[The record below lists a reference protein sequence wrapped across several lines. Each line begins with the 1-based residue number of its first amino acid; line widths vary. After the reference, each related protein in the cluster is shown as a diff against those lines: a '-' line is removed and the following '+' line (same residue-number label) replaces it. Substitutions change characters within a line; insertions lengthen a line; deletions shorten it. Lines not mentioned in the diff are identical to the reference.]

1 MKKVLAVMLVAALVC
16 AAGCGKQGE
25 QKQEEKTVK
34 VGIVLS
40 IGGLG
45 DKSFN
50 DAAYRGLEWAKRD
63 FDMEFNYV
71 EPASTAEDEQF
82 LTQYA
87 QSGYDLIIATGF
99 LMKDA
104 CEKVAKQYPDTKF
117 AIIDSVIDLPN
128 VSSLT
133 FKEHEGS
140 FLVGALA
147 GLMTESNTIGFVGG
161 MEIPLIK
168 KFEYGY
174 EQGAKY
180 TNPNVKILSLY
191 TTGQNPFNDPVQ
203 GKDNAL
209 NQIGQGADVVYHAAG
224 GTGLGVIEAC
234 KEKGVWAIGVDS
246 NQDGVAKGTVL
257 TSMLKKVDVAV
268 YDTVK
273 SVIEGNFESGVQSF
287 GVKEGG
293 VGTTDFEFTRD
304 KIPAEYLVQ
313 LDEIKELIKTGEL
326 EVKAQR

>member
-1 MKKVLAVMLVAALVC
+1 
-16 AAGCGKQGE
+16 
-25 QKQEEKTVK
+25 
-34 VGIVLS
+34 
-40 IGGLG
+40 
-45 DKSFN
+45 
-50 DAAYRGLEWAKRD
+50 
-63 FDMEFNYV
+63 
-71 EPASTAEDEQF
+71 EDEQF

-128 VSSLT
+128 VSLLT

-180 TNPNVKILSLY
+180 TNPNLKILSLY